1 MLQNSITKRAMQL
14 IAGAII
20 AGSVMTHAQ
29 AADALS
35 VKLQAHQ
42 LVMQN
47 GKPVLKAVTRANSG
61 DVIQYTATYRN
72 NIKKPMTN
80 LAVTLPVPTS
90 MVYIGEASPM
100 PTLAS
105 LDGKTFEAIPI
116 KRIIDGKEVQIP
128 ASQYRAVRWVIPN
141 LAAQQEATVSMNAK
155 VR

>member
-1 MLQNSITKRAMQL
+1 
-14 IAGAII
+14 
-20 AGSVMTHAQ
+20 
-29 AADALS
+29 
-35 VKLQAHQ
+35 
-42 LVMQN
+42 
-47 GKPVLKAVTRANSG
+47 
-61 DVIQYTATYRN
+61 
-72 NIKKPMTN
+72 MTN

-100 PTLAS
+100 PTLAT